1 MKNSDF
7 NEIELL
13 ESEFEGEKHNIM
25 DYFSIIR
32 NNLLP
37 IVLIFAVSMIV
48 TYIYIKNYPVN
59 YRATTIVRI
68 DKPRSGI
75 LEQQSLSFNLN
86 FAGGTERF
94 LMNQIEI
101 MKSYYIRDIVAKT
114 ILDTMK
120 NVKNIRGFT
129 FLTRKVS
136 ENESVLLSQEDLRRK
151 LFNQIKIDLKK
162 NVDAVTVSLE
172 GFSFFEIQMVV
183 NIYSN
188 VFVEY
193 SKEINKEDL
202 TNVKKF
208 LEDEKD
214 KKYKE
219 LTVSESALEDF
230 QKKSGFVALDEQS
243 KALIESITNYD
254 QQKNLATID
263 LRAGE
268 NELYNLKKESE
279 KSDPK
284 LYDYISGQIAQPY
297 MIELQRQIA
306 ELEVKRDIDL
316 STATDTRLK
325 EKITT
330 EAKSKLEKLNK
341 TLDEKTEILRV
352 GLLAETPE
360 GKRVLSQKIID
371 GTLRINALQSKI
383 KTINGIMKKYEGD
396 FNKLPETN
404 IEFAKLERNRKSN
417 EKLYLALE
425 EKYQEATINERSR
438 LGYAELLDPGYD
450 SVGPV
455 SPNKNLILL
464 TGVII
469 GISLGL
475 GFAFARNY
483 LDKSIKSPEQIE
495 ASGASVLSWIPSFKE
510 LVEVHSPDTDFI
522 VELKPSS
529 SASEAFKALRT
540 RIQYSKIES
549 EPLKTIL
556 VTSSIP
562 SEGKTI
568 VSANIAGSFSQTGK
582 RTLLLDCDLRK
593 PRIHNVMQCDR
604 YPGLS
609 DKLFENVSFEDV
621 IRKTKLENLSFIT
634 SGTIPPNPSE
644 LLGSLQMKNLL
655 EELKGMFD
663 IIVIDSPPLISVT
676 DSEILFNICDGTI
689 LVSRANVTPFDAFL
703 KTYRRLYK
711 INQHNMLGCVLNDFT
726 FKGSYGYYYNYYY
739 YYSKPDN
746 LKGRKAAK

>member
-7 NEIELL
+7 NENELL
-13 ESEFEGEKHNIM
+13 ESEFEGEKRNIM
-25 DYFSIIR
+25 DYFGIIR
-32 NNLLP
+32 NNILP
-37 IVLIFAVSMIV
+37 IVLIFSVSMIV
-48 TYIYIKNYPVN
+48 TYIYIRNYPVN

-120 NVKNIRGFT
+120 NADNYTGFT
-129 FLTRKVS
+129 FLTTKVS
-136 ENESVLLSQEDLRRK
+136 EKEKKLITREALRRK
-151 LFNQIKIDLKK
+151 LLNSIKIEVKK
-162 NVDAVTVSLE
+162 NVDAVTISLE
-172 GFSFFEIQMVV
+172 GSSFYEVQMVV

-202 TNVKKF
+202 TNVKQF
-208 LEDEKD
+208 LEVEKD

-219 LTVSESALEDF
+219 LTTSESELEDF
-230 QKKSGFVALDEQS
+230 QKRSGFVALDEQS
-243 KALIESITNYD
+243 KALIESISTYD
-254 QQKNLATID
+254 QQKNMAMID
-263 LRAGE
+263 LRSTE
-268 NELYNLKKESE
+268 SELQNLKKEAE

-284 LYDYISGQIAQPY
+284 LYDYISGQVNQPY
-297 MIELQRQIA
+297 MLELERQIA

-325 EKITT
+325 EKIISETK
-330 EAKSKLEKLNK
+330 AKVDRLNK
-341 TLDEKTEILRV
+341 NLEEKVEILRT

-360 GKRVLSQKIID
+360 GKRNLSQKIID
-371 GTLRINALQSKI
+371 VTILSNTLQTKVR
-383 KTINGIMKKYEGD
+383 TINEILKRYEND
-396 FNKLPETN
+396 FSKLPQTN
-404 IEFAKLERNRKSN
+404 IVFAKLERNRKSN

-450 SVGPV
+450 GIGPV
-455 SPNKNLILL
+455 SPNKNIILL

-469 GISLGL
+469 GIALGL

-483 LDKSIKSPEQIE
+483 LDKSIKSPEQLE
-495 ASGASVLSWIPSFKE
+495 AAGVSVLSWIPSFKE

-644 LLGSLQMKNLL
+644 LLGSMQMKNLL

-663 IIVIDSPPLISVT
+663 IIVIDSPPFISVT
-676 DSEILFNICDGTI
+676 DSEILFNVCDGTI
-689 LVSRANVTPFDAFL
+689 LVSRANLTPFDAYI
-703 KTYRRLYK
+703 KTYRRLTK
-711 INQHNMLGCVLNDFT
+711 INPHNVLGCVLNDFT

-746 LKGRKAAK
+746 LKNKNRFK